1 MILIELLKI
10 NLLGLLQAFGIHD
23 AGLSFGQAYWIGMAD
38 CSVMSGIG
46 IMLILYAT
54 WPKYSK

>member
-54 WPKYSK
+54 WKA